1 MQPCTQSCMQIHA
14 HVLSIL
20 LLCYTYYIFSC
31 YSSCSTASST
41 TGSPSTA
48 LAALHHCRN
57 PRATVPRCRPPARW
71 DDLVD
76 DSARDVGSVVC
87 ALTPPPS
94 VLIVEGKRFM
104 HSSPVADLLKPV
116 QPCLHAQAKQT
127 IVAASA
133 TELAV
138 QAQPDA
144 LVLPNAFP
152 HKGPDL
158 WVSLTCGSAN
168 LEPPKHLTTEY
179 TLGKD
184 SQEWCTAM
192 VLSFICISSKS
203 NSWDE
208 THPLL
213 GCVPL
218 PMTAHTALIRISN
231 SNFTLHEF
239 LDALRLTL
247 SFHWVPLWNARCEKR
262 RLRLVLYALCYPN
275 F

>member
-1 MQPCTQSCMQIHA
+1 MVFMANGGAVAEVAATAEIQIQHAALHTILHANPCACAVYSSA
-14 HVLSIL
+14 L
-20 LLCYTYYIFSC
+20 LHLLNFSC
-31 YSSCSTASST
+31 YSGCSTASST

-57 PRATVPRCRPPARW
+57 PRATVPRRRPPAIW

-168 LEPPKHLTTEY
+168 FEPPKHLTTEY

-192 VLSFICISSKS
+192 VLSFICIS
-203 NSWDE
+203 NRAI
-208 THPLL
+208 L
-213 GCVPL
+213 GMKNTSFV
-218 PMTAHTALIRISN
+218 
-231 SNFTLHEF
+231 
-239 LDALRLTL
+239 RLCA
-247 SFHWVPLWNARCEKR
+247 SPDDGAYRSHSD
-262 RLRLVLYALCYPN
+262 
-275 F
+275 